1 MFLKT
6 ANISLSPQAKAYFV
20 NDYSKTAITQKVLG
34 SSPTFKNL
42 ITYYPAPTSVAMA
55 TLHRHY
61 KQQDFLST
69 LEIVKYAE
77 SQISEICRELE
88 SNGAQVP
95 PQCEVS
101 ICSCEKYT
109 DDVKCP
115 SAGVVSVPPKSYQPT
130 SKDDYQSWEYF
141 DATTIYNDEMMQP
154 GYWLRMQKNRKY
166 ELQLM
171 LGKMMQVA
179 SQQHGRYMK
188 FRKVKNGWVRHNP
201 MRGNEYII
209 DAEFS
214 EGRNGKVVEQR
225 ISLVRPLAINYIP
238 LEENSDTQT
247 PIHFVVPITNV
258 NDRFKEFM
266 SMYENKFLKTGERVK
281 LVLSVYGDTD
291 VMFVRKVLVSY
302 RKKYPEMS
310 ITIVEGK
317 GQFSRGK
324 ALHLGMTKL
333 YSEDLAFLCDV
344 DMTVEEGFLD
354 RCRKNTIRG
363 KRVYY
368 PEFFKFYNLDY
379 VYRNSKP
386 RLRFVLKRLNGHWAY
401 YSFGM
406 LCIYKSDY
414 ESVGGMNTNIVGW
427 GEEDVNFFDRVLK
440 KRLEVLRAPDVSLK
454 HRWHEKHCPSTLSEK
469 QYKHCL
475 SSRAENLADRIE
487 LANYIYEHNM
497 QIKYSTESSEPVRTN
512 STT

>member
-1 MFLKT
+1 MVCFVKT
-6 ANISLSPQAKAYFV
+6 ANIPLSPQAKAYFV
-20 NDYSKTAITQKVLG
+20 RDYGKTAITQNILD
-34 SSPTFKNL
+34 SSPMFKNL
-42 ITYYPAPTSVAMA
+42 ITYYPVLTSVAMA
-55 TLHRHY
+55 TLHRYY
-61 KQQDFLST
+61 KQQDFLSM
-69 LEIVKYAE
+69 LETVKYAE

-88 SNGAQVP
+88 SSGAQVP
-95 PQCEVS
+95 QQCEVS
-101 ICSCEKYT
+101 ICPCEKYT
-109 DDVKCP
+109 DDIKCS
-115 SAGVVSVPPKSYQPT
+115 SAGVVSVPVKSYQAT
-130 SKDDYQSWEYF
+130 SKNDYQSWEYF
-141 DATTIYNDEMMQP
+141 DATTIYSDETIQP

-166 ELQLM
+166 ELQIM

-188 FRKVKNGWVRHNP
+188 FRKVTNGWVRHNP
-201 MRGNEYII
+201 IRGNEYIV

-225 ISLVRPLAINYIP
+225 ISLVRPLAVNYIS
-238 LEENSDTQT
+238 LEDNSDIQT
-247 PIHFVVPITNV
+247 PVHFVLPITNV

-266 SMYENKFLKTGERVK
+266 SMYENKFLKTGEHVK
-281 LVLSVYGDTD
+281 LVLSVYGHDD
-291 VMFVRKVLVSY
+291 VMFVNKVLVSY
-302 RKKYPEMS
+302 RKKYPKTS
-310 ITIVEGK
+310 ITVVEGE
-317 GQFSRGK
+317 GQFSRGR
-324 ALHLGMTKL
+324 AMHLGMTKL
-333 YSEDLAFLCDV
+333 YNEDLAFLCDV

-354 RCRKNTIRG
+354 RCRKNTIRS

-368 PEFFKFYNLDY
+368 PEFFKLYNLDY
-379 VYRNSKP
+379 VYRNGKP
-386 RLRFVLKRLNGHWAY
+386 RPRTSFLKRPNGHWAY

-427 GEEDVNFFDRVLK
+427 GDEDVNFFDRVLR

-497 QIKYSTESSEPVRTN
+497 QIKYSSEPVRTN
-512 STT
+512 STK